1 MDNKHTSQSES
12 AWQGKQPNRKP
23 ITWSS
28 AEGHA
33 GGVGVGADTGASAA
47 VNGWIPAFI
56 PAKLTTV
63 ENTVFHNRP
72 L

>member
-33 GGVGVGADTGASAA
+33 GGGVGVGGQTLG
-47 VNGWIPAFI
+47 
-56 PAKLTTV
+56 LQQ
-63 ENTVFHNRP
+63 R
-72 L
+72 